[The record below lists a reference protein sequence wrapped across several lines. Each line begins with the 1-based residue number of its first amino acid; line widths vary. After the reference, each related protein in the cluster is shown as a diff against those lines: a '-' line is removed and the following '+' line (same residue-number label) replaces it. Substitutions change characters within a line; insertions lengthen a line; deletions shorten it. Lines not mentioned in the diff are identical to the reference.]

1 MTLAPGLLALALLS
15 QPQSHTYY
23 WRDAAGQTHIT
34 GTPPP
39 ADAQILEPPP
49 PQAVEPGR
57 AGRPEV
63 VRQSESRGGQQK
75 VVLNPAQQQA
85 WGNLDRTLAKAR
97 AEYDGRTVAAVT
109 DSLIQNC
116 LWGNGL
122 WILTLAPFLAVALMG
137 LLGWWLAYGL
147 GAGLRLPVVGCFVLL
162 GLALGQLLLTVYLYH
177 PQAIRLRQNLEL
189 LETHNGRGYALRPD
203 QQALLQQRYRA
214 VDQAAEFF
222 QFPWRF
228 PAEVNRLRQ
237 DMNRVM
243 FEP

>member
-1 MTLAPGLLALALLS
+1 LTLAPGLLALALLS

-34 GTPPP
+34 NTPPP
-39 ADAQILEPPP
+39 ADAQTLEPPP
-49 PQAVEPGR
+49 PPAVEPGQ

-63 VRQSESRGGQQK
+63 IRQSESRGGQQK
-75 VVLNPAQQQA
+75 VVLTPAQMRA
-85 WGNLDRTLAKAR
+85 WGDLDRTLAKAR

-109 DSLIQNC
+109 ESLIQNC

-122 WILTLAPFLAVALMG
+122 WVLTLAPFLAITLMG
-137 LLGWWLAYGL
+137 LLGWWLSFGL
-147 GAGLRLPVVGCFVLL
+147 AAGLRLPLLSGFLLVGL
-162 GLALGQLLLTVYLYH
+162 GLGQLLLTVFLYH

-189 LETHNGRGYALRPD
+189 LEAHNGSGHALRPD
-203 QQALLQQRYRA
+203 QRALLQKRYQA
-214 VDQAAEFF
+214 VEQATEFL
-222 QFPWRF
+222 QAPWRF
-228 PAEVNRLRQ
+228 PAEVQSLRQ

>member
-34 GTPPP
+34 STPPP

-57 AGRPEV
+57 ADRLEV
-63 VRQSESRGGQQK
+63 IRQSQGGHQR

-85 WGNLDRTLAKAR
+85 WSNLDRTLAKAR

-137 LLGWWLAYGL
+137 FLGWWLAYGL
-147 GAGLRLPVVGCFVLL
+147 GAGLRLPVIGCFLLL
-162 GLALGQLLLTVYLYH
+162 GLGLGQLLLTVFLYH

-189 LETHNGRGYALRPD
+189 LEAHNGSGHALRPD
-203 QQALLQQRYRA
+203 QRALLQKRYLA
-214 VDQAAEFF
+214 MEKAAEFS
-222 QFPWRF
+222 QVPWRF
-228 PAEVNRLRQ
+228 PAEVKTLRQ